1 MLEKCPN
8 KEFFFSLYFSTLGL
22 NMEICNYPYLVQ
34 MGENTDQKKN
44 LFLDTFYAVYVS
56 MTVLDLHLL

>member
-1 MLEKCPN
+1 
-8 KEFFFSLYFSTLGL
+8 
-22 NMEICNYPYLVQ
+22 MEICKYPYLVQ
-34 MGENTDQKKN
+34 MGANTDQKKN